1 MGASAS
7 KSGNH
12 NESLG
17 LMPSKNIYIS
27 VLVAHKSLQ
36 VCSGPMGPVILKN
49 SLTQT
54 PKQSDPC
61 PRYPHNMS
69 LQGGRQVLYLCH
81 GNCASE
87 RSEVP
92 LNPPKN
98 PLSLSLLGGS
108 LPLLLPRRRQLR
120 PLAMGGACSVHN
132 RQVAQVP
139 HLHAIQCSPI
149 KKSVIQKT

>member
-17 LMPSKNIYIS
+17 LMPSKNIYIL

-36 VCSGPMGPVILKN
+36 VCSGPMGPVILKY
-49 SLTQT
+49 SLTQM

-69 LQGGRQVLYLCH
+69 LQGGRKSSISAM
-81 GNCASE
+81 GSE
-87 RSEVP
+87 CSEVP

-98 PLSLSLLGGS
+98 PLGLW
-108 LPLLLPRRRQLR
+108 PW
-120 PLAMGGACSVHN
+120 AVACSVHN
-132 RQVAQVP
+132 RQVARVP

-149 KKSVIQKT
+149 KNSVIQKHDIYIKKT

>member
-1 MGASAS
+1 MGASTS

-27 VLVAHKSLQ
+27 VLMAHKSIQ
-36 VCSGPMGPVILKN
+36 VCSGPMGPVILKY
-49 SLTQT
+49 SLTQM

-69 LQGGRQVLYLCH
+69 LQRGRQVLYLCH
-81 GNCASE
+81 GNYASE
-87 RSEVP
+87 LSEVP

-98 PLSLSLLGGS
+98 PLGPGS
-108 LPLLLPRRRQLR
+108 GSGSYGLWPWATPVPCIIDRSHRSHICMQYN
-120 PLAMGGACSVHN
+120 VHPSN
-132 RQVAQVP
+132 FF
-139 HLHAIQCSPI
+139 LYKNMIYI
-149 KKSVIQKT
+149 YKKT